1 MSLFDKAKNAATA
14 STTKKGKDQK
24 PTIVINEM
32 FDSMVEIENMERQ
45 SKIIEA
51 KSKMLKEEVKTTALE
66 KWSEL
71 YERLGRNPGS
81 VTIEANQGGEKVQV
95 LLTPKDQYSKIDSN
109 QAEVLTEQF
118 GEKFVETKTQFLFNE
133 QMLQKYSHILDRLI
147 SECDE
152 IDEADKDKIIEA
164 KVTHTV
170 AEGTI
175 DRLNVFGK
183 VDEVFQIVKP
193 TTAFSGWQVVRG

>member
-1 MSLFDKAKNAATA
+1 MSIFDKAKASATA
-14 STTKKGKDQK
+14 SNTKKTKDQK
-24 PTIVINEM
+24 PTIVLNDL

-45 SKIIEA
+45 AKIIEA
-51 KSKMLKEEVKTTALE
+51 KSKILKEEVKTTALE
-66 KWSEL
+66 KWAHL
-71 YERLGRNPGS
+71 YENLGRNPGS
-81 VTIEANQGGEKVQV
+81 VTIEANQGGQKVQV
-95 LLTPKDQYSKIDSN
+95 LLTPKDQYSKIDSK

-152 IDEADKDKIIEA
+152 IDDEDKEKIIEA
-164 KVTHTV
+164 KVTHSV

-175 DRLNVFGK
+175 DRLNTYGGVC
-183 VDEVFQIVKP
+183 EIFQMIKP
-193 TTAFSGWQVVRG
+193 TTAFSGWQVVKG